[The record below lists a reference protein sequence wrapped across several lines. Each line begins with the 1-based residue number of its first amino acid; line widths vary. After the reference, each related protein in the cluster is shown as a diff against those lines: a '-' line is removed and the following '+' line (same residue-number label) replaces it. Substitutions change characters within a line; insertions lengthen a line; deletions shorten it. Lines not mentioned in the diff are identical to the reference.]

1 MENKKTPK
9 INSISISSG
18 NDNNVNS
25 SNNSD
30 KFKLNFFFIYDLKLI
45 ITDKK
50 MNISDLKYQ
59 INKNYSIQDDEY
71 ELYIGETCINN
82 MANDTPI
89 LNILN
94 EHKVNKIR
102 IKSCRN
108 LFDIQDQI
116 NEYENFL
123 IRTISLKDEDI
134 ALLNNEIE
142 KLLKDL
148 NNI

>member
-1 MENKKTPK
+1 MENKKTPN
-9 INSISISSG
+9 INSIG
-18 NDNNVNS
+18 NDNNVNRK
-25 SNNSD
+25 NTD
-30 KFKLNFFFIYDLKLI
+30 KLKLKLLFIYDLKLMLK
-45 ITDKK
+45 DKK

-59 INKNYSIQDDEY
+59 INKSYSIQNDEY
-71 ELYIGETCINN
+71 ELYIGETCIND
-82 MANDTPI
+82 MPNDTPI

-94 EHKVNKIR
+94 ENKVNKIR

>member
-1 MENKKTPK
+1 MENKKTPN
-9 INSISISSG
+9 INSICIG
-18 NDNNVNS
+18 NDNNVN
-25 SNNSD
+25 ND
-30 KFKLNFFFIYDLKLI
+30 KLKLKLLFIYDLNLVIK
-45 ITDKK
+45 DKK

-71 ELYIGETCINN
+71 ELYIGETCINY
-82 MANDTPI
+82 MPNDTPI

-94 EHKVNKIR
+94 DHKVKKIR

-108 LFDIQDQI
+108 IFDIQDQI

-134 ALLNNEIE
+134 TLLNNEHE
-142 KLLKDL
+142 NLLKDL

>member
-1 MENKKTPK
+1 MESKNTPN
-9 INSISISSG
+9 INSISIG

-25 SNNSD
+25 KNND
-30 KFKLNFFFIYDLKLI
+30 KLKVKLLFIYDLKLMI
-45 ITDKK
+45 KDKK

-71 ELYIGETCINN
+71 DLFIGETCINDIP
-82 MANDTPI
+82 NDSSI

-94 EHKVNKIR
+94 DHKANKIR
-102 IKSCRN
+102 IKSFRN
-108 LFDIQDQI
+108 IFDIQDQI

-134 ALLNNEIE
+134 TLLNNEHE

>member
-1 MENKKTPK
+1 MENKKTPN
-9 INSISISSG
+9 INSISSG
-18 NDNNVNS
+18 NDNNINS
-25 SNNSD
+25 KNND
-30 KFKLNFFFIYDLKLI
+30 KFKLKIFFIYDLKLMI
-45 ITDKK
+45 KDKK

-71 ELYIGETCINN
+71 ELYIGETCINY
-82 MANDTPI
+82 MTNDTPI

-94 EHKVNKIR
+94 EHKVNEIR

-108 LFDIQDQI
+108 IFDIQDQI

>member
-1 MENKKTPK
+1 MENKKTPN
-9 INSISISSG
+9 INSIGIG

-25 SNNSD
+25 KNTD
-30 KFKLNFFFIYDLKLI
+30 KLKLKLLFIYDLKLMLK
-45 ITDKK
+45 DKK

-59 INKNYSIQDDEY
+59 INKSYSIQNDEY
-71 ELYIGETCINN
+71 ELYIGETCIND
-82 MANDTPI
+82 MPNDTPI

-94 EHKVNKIR
+94 ENKVNKIR

-134 ALLNNEIE
+134 ELLNNEYE
-142 KLLKDL
+142 NLLKDL

>member
-1 MENKKTPK
+1 MENKETPN
-9 INSISISSG
+9 INSISNG

-25 SNNSD
+25 KNTD
-30 KFKLNFFFIYDLKLI
+30 KLKLKLLFIYDLKLMLK
-45 ITDKK
+45 DKK

-59 INKNYSIQDDEY
+59 INKSYSIQNDEY
-71 ELYIGETCINN
+71 ELYIGETCIND
-82 MANDTPI
+82 MPNDTPI

-94 EHKVNKIR
+94 ENKVNKIR

-134 ALLNNEIE
+134 AMLNNEHE
-142 KLLKDL
+142 KLLQDL
-148 NNI
+148 NII

>member
-1 MENKKTPK
+1 MENKKTPN
-9 INSISISSG
+9 INSISSS
-18 NDNNVNS
+18 NDNNINS
-25 SNNSD
+25 KNND
-30 KFKLNFFFIYDLKLI
+30 KFKLKIFFIYDLKLMI
-45 ITDKK
+45 KDKK

-59 INKNYSIQDDEY
+59 INKSYSIQDNEY
-71 ELYIGETCINN
+71 ELYIGETCINY
-82 MANDTPI
+82 MTNDTPI

-94 EHKVNKIR
+94 EHKVNEIR

-108 LFDIQDQI
+108 IFDIQDQI

-134 ALLNNEIE
+134 ALLNNEYE
-142 KLLKDL
+142 NLLKDL

>member
-1 MENKKTPK
+1 MENKKTPN
-9 INSISISSG
+9 INSIGIG

-25 SNNSD
+25 KNND
-30 KFKLNFFFIYDLKLI
+30 KLKLKLLFIYDLKLMLK
-45 ITDKK
+45 DKK

-59 INKNYSIQDDEY
+59 INKSYSIQNDEY
-71 ELYIGETCINN
+71 ELYIGETCIND
-82 MANDTPI
+82 MPNDTPI

-94 EHKVNKIR
+94 ENKVNKIR

-134 ALLNNEIE
+134 AMLNNEHE
-142 KLLKDL
+142 KLLQDL
-148 NNI
+148 NII

>member
-1 MENKKTPK
+1 MENKETPN
-9 INSISISSG
+9 INSISNG

-25 SNNSD
+25 KNND
-30 KFKLNFFFIYDLKLI
+30 KFKLKLLFIYDLKLMI
-45 ITDKK
+45 KDKK

-71 ELYIGETCINN
+71 DLYIGETCIND
-82 MANDTPI
+82 MPNDSPI

-94 EHKVNKIR
+94 DHKDNKIR

-108 LFDIQDQI
+108 VFDIQDQI
-116 NEYENFL
+116 NEYENYL
-123 IRTISLKDEDI
+123 IRTISLKDENM
-134 ALLNNEIE
+134 ALLNNEHE

>member
-1 MENKKTPK
+1 MENKKTPN
-9 INSISISSG
+9 INSIGIG

-25 SNNSD
+25 KNND
-30 KFKLNFFFIYDLKLI
+30 KFKLKLLFIYDLKLMI
-45 ITDKK
+45 KDKK

-71 ELYIGETCINN
+71 ELYIGETCINY
-82 MANDTPI
+82 MPNDTPI

-94 EHKVNKIR
+94 DHKVKKIR

-108 LFDIQDQI
+108 IFDIQDQI

-134 ALLNNEIE
+134 ELLNNEYE
-142 KLLKDL
+142 NLLKDL

>member
-1 MENKKTPK
+1 MENKKTPN
-9 INSISISSG
+9 INSIGIG

-25 SNNSD
+25 KNTD
-30 KFKLNFFFIYDLKLI
+30 KLKLKLLFIYDLKLMLK
-45 ITDKK
+45 DKK

-59 INKNYSIQDDEY
+59 INKSYSIQNDEY
-71 ELYIGETCINN
+71 ELYIGETCIND
-82 MANDTPI
+82 MTNDTPI

-94 EHKVNKIR
+94 EHKVNEIR

-108 LFDIQDQI
+108 IFDIQDQI

-134 ALLNNEIE
+134 AMLNNEHE
-142 KLLKDL
+142 KLLQDL
-148 NNI
+148 NII

>member
-1 MENKKTPK
+1 MENKKTPN
-9 INSISISSG
+9 INSISSS
-18 NDNNVNS
+18 NDNNINS
-25 SNNSD
+25 KNND
-30 KFKLNFFFIYDLKLI
+30 KFKLKIFFIYDLKLMI
-45 ITDKK
+45 KDKK

-59 INKNYSIQDDEY
+59 INKSYSIQDNEY
-71 ELYIGETCINN
+71 ELYIGETCINY
-82 MANDTPI
+82 MPNDTPI

-94 EHKVNKIR
+94 DHKVKKIR

-108 LFDIQDQI
+108 IFDIQDQI

-134 ALLNNEIE
+134 ALLNNEHE
-142 KLLKDL
+142 NLLKDL

>member
-1 MENKKTPK
+1 MENKKTPN
-9 INSISISSG
+9 INSIGIGIG
-18 NDNNVNS
+18 NDNNVNNK
-25 SNNSD
+25 NND
-30 KFKLNFFFIYDLKLI
+30 KLKVKILFIHDLQLNIK
-45 ITDKK
+45 DKK

-71 ELYIGETCINN
+71 DLYIGETCIND
-82 MANDTPI
+82 MPNDSPI

-94 EHKVNKIR
+94 DHKDNKIR

-108 LFDIQDQI
+108 VFDIQDQI
-116 NEYENFL
+116 NEYENYL
-123 IRTISLKDEDI
+123 IRTISLKDENM
-134 ALLNNEIE
+134 ALLNNEHE